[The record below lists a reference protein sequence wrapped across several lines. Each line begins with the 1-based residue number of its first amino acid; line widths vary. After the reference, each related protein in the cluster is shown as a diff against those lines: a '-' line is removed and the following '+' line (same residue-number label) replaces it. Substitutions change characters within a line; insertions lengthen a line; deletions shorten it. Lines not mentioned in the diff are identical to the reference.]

1 MSTSTLDELKAAW
14 LDAKKT
20 EAQANAT
27 RLVIEGEILKHP
39 FFTPT
44 DEGTVSDKDSGVSV
58 AYKVTRSVDTEAL
71 RAGWAKLSPE
81 TQAAFKWSASVD
93 TKTLKAFQ
101 LANPEAYSAVA
112 QFVTTKPAKPS
123 ISIKE

>member
-1 MSTSTLDELKAAW
+1 MTPSTLDELKAAW
-14 LDAKKT
+14 LDAKKA

-27 RLVIEGEILKHP
+27 RLAIEAVILTH
-39 FFTPT
+39 FTPT
-44 DEGTVSDKDSGVSV
+44 DEGTVGDKDSGVSV
-58 AYKVTRSVDTEAL
+58 AYKVTRSVDTDAL
-71 RAGWAKLSPE
+71 RAGWATLSPE

-101 LANPEAYSAVA
+101 LANEDAYKAVA
-112 QFVTTKPAKPS
+112 RFVTTKPAKPS

>member
-1 MSTSTLDELKAAW
+1 MTPSTLDELKAAW
-14 LDAKKT
+14 LDAKKAET
-20 EAQANAT
+20 QWNYTSIA
-27 RLVIEGEILKHP
+27 IEGEILKHP
-39 FFTPT
+39 LFTPT

-71 RAGWAKLSPE
+71 RTGWASLSPE

-101 LANPEAYSAVA
+101 LANPEAYKAVA
-112 QFVTTKPAKPS
+112 RFVTTKPAKPS

>member
-14 LDAKKT
+14 LDAKKA

-27 RLVIEGEILKHP
+27 RLAIEAVILTH
-39 FFTPT
+39 FTPT
-44 DEGTVSDKDSGVSV
+44 DEGTVGDKASGVSV

-71 RAGWAKLSPE
+71 RAGWASLSPE
-81 TQAAFKWSASVD
+81 TQTAFKWSASVD

-101 LANPEAYSAVA
+101 LANPEAYKAVA
-112 QFVTTKPAKPS
+112 GFVTTKPAKPS

>member
-1 MSTSTLDELKAAW
+1 MTPSTLDELKAAW
-14 LDAKKT
+14 LDAKKA

-27 RLVIEGEILKHP
+27 RLAIEAAILTH
-39 FFTPT
+39 FMPT
-44 DEGTVSDKDSGVSV
+44 DEGTVSDKDSDVSV

-71 RAGWAKLSPE
+71 RAGWSSLSPE

-101 LANPEAYSAVA
+101 LANPEAYKAVA
-112 QFVTTKPAKPS
+112 RFVTTKPAKPS